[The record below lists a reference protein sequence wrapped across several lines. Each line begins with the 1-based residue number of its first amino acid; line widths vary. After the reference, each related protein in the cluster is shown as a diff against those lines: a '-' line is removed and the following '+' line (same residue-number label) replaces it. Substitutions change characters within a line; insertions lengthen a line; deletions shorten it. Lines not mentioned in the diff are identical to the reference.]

1 MPRFSIPSI
10 PALTLAGSAF
20 ISAAFPM
27 ARSAQAQ
34 VSPQMRGEA
43 MTLMQIC
50 RGDYD
55 RLCAGVQPGG
65 GRVLASSRTMRTS
78 SAPPAERRCH
88 APKRSGTAR
97 PLPARCRSNRNVA
110 AMELLFPSPYFRG
123 LILVTALGFMA
134 LE

>member
-65 GRVLASSRTMRTS
+65 GRVLACLQNHANQLSTACGQAMPRAQALRDRAAAAGTM
-78 SAPPAERRCH
+78 
-88 APKRSGTAR
+88 PK
-97 PLPARCRSNRNVA
+97 
-110 AMELLFPSPYFRG
+110 
-123 LILVTALGFMA
+123 
-134 LE
+134 